1 MRGPEKIGRF
11 LLILAGMLITLPSTA
26 YAQAGSGP
34 LVPAS
39 GRPLSAE
46 GIIPADVLARVELL
60 RNELELIRFEMGQ
73 AKVQPIEIA
82 VSDASPREV
91 IFQAITLFRK
101 MNQLSFEMTGDPGPQ
116 LVIRLPRPP
125 EEIRPYH
132 VWRVVDGA
140 YQHLLALKE
149 QLGITQPIEE
159 KLQDASTTPTDVF
172 HAIAE
177 ANRQLA
183 LLLKLPPSS
192 GDVFHQVTVATYLAA
207 RLLEQFPGA
216 TPMPAAPAFE
226 AGKRPVDV
234 YNRLV
239 QCYARVRAIGE
250 QSGVQTMKLE
260 MVDLE
265 ATVGGAAQI
274 KPSDVY
280 DMAILL
286 VSELVYLHA
295 RVAESEAPAAS
306 YEPGLKLPAHAYQRA
321 GLLLRQLREL
331 EEHAAA
337 SPDWLTSA
345 R

>member
-1 MRGPEKIGRF
+1 MQSSEKIGRL
-11 LLILAGMLITLPSTA
+11 LLILMGMLITLPSA
-26 YAQAGSGP
+26 AHAQAGSGSLAP
-34 LVPAS
+34 VS
-39 GRPLSAE
+39 GRPLTAE
-46 GIIPADVLARVELL
+46 GIVPADVLARVELL

-73 AKVQPIEIA
+73 PKVQPIEIA
-82 VSDASPREV
+82 VSDASPRV
-91 IFQAITLFRK
+91 VLFQAITLFRK

-125 EEIRPYH
+125 EELRPYH

-159 KLQDASTTPTDVF
+159 KLQDASTTPTEVF
-172 HAIAE
+172 HAILE

-183 LLLKLPPSS
+183 LLLKLPPSP
-192 GDVFHQVTVATYLAA
+192 GDVFHQVTTATYLAA
-207 RLLEQFPGA
+207 RLLELFPDA
-216 TPMPAAPAFE
+216 TPMPVAPAFE
-226 AGKRPVDV
+226 PGKRPVDV

-239 QCYARVRAIGE
+239 QCYARVRGIGE

-280 DMAILL
+280 DIAILL
-286 VSELVYLHA
+286 VSELAYLHA

-306 YEPGLKLPAHAYQRA
+306 YEAGLKLPAHVYQRA